1 MRLNNV
7 WNMETADLL
16 KQNFKYMLYFIN
28 PLKFGLKVLF
38 DRIGFRNDPA
48 GGEGNL
54 KTLVYL
60 CNFRQF
66 ISESR
71 GRDWWRGQL
80 SGVGK
85 GMRGAVTARVA
96 RPLSPA

>member
-1 MRLNNV
+1 
-7 WNMETADLL
+7 
-16 KQNFKYMLYFIN
+16 MLYFIN

-54 KTLVYL
+54 KTLVCL

-71 GRDWWRGQL
+71 GRDW
-80 SGVGK
+80 
-85 GMRGAVTARVA
+85 
-96 RPLSPA
+96 